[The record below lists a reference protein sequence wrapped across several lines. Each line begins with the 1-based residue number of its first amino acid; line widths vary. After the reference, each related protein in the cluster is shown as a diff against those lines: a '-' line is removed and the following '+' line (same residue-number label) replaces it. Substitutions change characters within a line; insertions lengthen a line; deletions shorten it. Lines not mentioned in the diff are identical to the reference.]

1 MSFADDIKTRVRIED
16 IVSKYVEL
24 NKNGGSLK
32 GLCPFHEEKTASFHV
47 NTDKQFYKCFG
58 CQSAGDVIE
67 FYQNYFRLDTGTAMK
82 ELAAIAGLT
91 NSPIGQHISPVKPSK
106 PLNANTNFVKSLSQI
121 EEDIYYE
128 AFGKYCEIYPE
139 NHAHRCAI
147 NDVQKLR
154 IDMNSLIFEALYEY
168 CAKKW
173 NKKAYEYLTDIR
185 KIPDIQIEKFKIF
198 SVDNYF
204 EVNNHLKKNFTLIE
218 LQRAGL
224 FNLKEDRSGNFIF
237 YAHRIIIP
245 YQHNN
250 KIVYLRGRYFDE
262 GGSAKANENK
272 YLGLRNDGVGVNTPK
287 RFFNI
292 DVLSTMFKG
301 EKIFMTEGEFDA
313 IIMDAMGRNAI
324 AIPGVGNLPGLDQLK
339 KLEQFDINICA
350 DNDQPGQALLEQL
363 KKIFFGMG
371 KNVTVKQLPSKDV
384 NDFWVENISLQVK

>member
-1 MSFADDIKTRVRIED
+1 
-16 IVSKYVEL
+16 
-24 NKNGGSLK
+24 
-32 GLCPFHEEKTASFHV
+32 
-47 NTDKQFYKCFG
+47 
-58 CQSAGDVIE
+58 
-67 FYQNYFRLDTGTAMK
+67 
-82 ELAAIAGLT
+82 
-91 NSPIGQHISPVKPSK
+91 
-106 PLNANTNFVKSLSQI
+106 
-121 EEDIYYE
+121 
-128 AFGKYCEIYPE
+128 
-139 NHAHRCAI
+139 
-147 NDVQKLR
+147 
-154 IDMNSLIFEALYEY
+154 MNSLIFEALYEY